1 MAMSFIQAPTHPGT
15 AAGVT
20 ATYPTLECRPEACE
34 VRAHIGVFFDGT
46 GNNQDWVETSKVNW
60 RKGLVHWWEGRT
72 QNPLTQLQRQ
82 CDSNV
87 ARLFRSYP
95 DDPLNGFFRMY
106 VPGVG
111 TPFPEIGESEPKGLG
126 AAFGAGG
133 DGRINFGVL
142 HVLNSMYRAIAKDQ
156 QRLIAPDTIRAL
168 CRNGVATT
176 SHSGDSTLH
185 RADLAALRRVGMH
198 EQGGL
203 LAGPEGGARRKAFFD
218 AQFARLAQKIASA
231 PKPQLKEVFIDVFGF
246 SRGAAEARVFCRWL
260 DAHFQGDSLAG
271 VRTHL
276 RFLGLF
282 DTVAAVGIG
291 ASATR
296 FTNGHQDWGA
306 AANLRVPARVRHT
319 EHYVA
324 MHENRSAFPLEDL
337 ASEGQL
343 PGSCR
348 QLRYPGMHSDVGGG
362 YTPID
367 QGRGPG
373 GRDAEKLSQIP
384 LNHMFDA
391 ALAARV
397 PLDKELAIRTS
408 EFDCFEIA
416 PSLQRTYDA
425 FLSAN
430 GRGVRPLRDCL
441 MDYLSWRI
449 AVRHQYPGLPAARRA
464 SQADREDLA
473 GANRTLQEDL
483 ATVQAWSTIDQRVAQ
498 ARGADERERL
508 MAERQRLDGRMAR
521 LSATAVEVV
530 LRASRWRAMA
540 PAEQDLF
547 ANHCHDA
554 FAGFKPFDEPVA
566 LGLDLPGTWETEGY
580 LRYRVRYEGGDT
592 RLTQL
597 DPAPPAEQAA

>member
-1 MAMSFIQAPTHPGT
+1 MSFIQAPTHPGT
-15 AAGVT
+15 TAGVT

-60 RKGLVHWWEGRT
+60 RKGLVHWWRGRPE
-72 QNPLTQLQRQ
+72 NALTQLQRQ

-95 DDPLNGFFRMY
+95 DRPESGFFPVY
-106 VPGVG
+106 VPGVA
-111 TPFPEIGESEPKGLG
+111 TPFPDIGETEPKGLG

-133 DGRINFGVL
+133 DGRINFGML
-142 HVLNSMYRAIAKDQ
+142 HVLNSMYAAISTGHR
-156 QRLIAPDTIRAL
+156 RLIAADAILAL

-176 SHSGDSTLH
+176 SHSGDSTLN

-198 EQGGL
+198 EHGGL
-203 LAGPEGGARRKAFFD
+203 LAGPEGGVRRKAFFD
-218 AQFARLAQKIASA
+218 TQFARLAQKIASA

-260 DAHFQGDSLAG
+260 DAHFQGDLLAG

-291 ASATR
+291 ASATG

-337 ASEGQL
+337 ASEGRV

-362 YTPID
+362 YTPTD

-391 ALAARV
+391 ALAANV
-397 PLDKELAIRTS
+397 PLDKTLAVKSSRW
-408 EFDCFEIA
+408 DCFEIA
-416 PSLQRTYDA
+416 PSIQQSYDA

-498 ARGADERERL
+498 ARGPDEWEQL

-530 LRASRWRAMA
+530 QRALRWRAMA
-540 PAEQDLF
+540 PAEQELF

-580 LRYRVRYEGGDT
+580 LRYRVRYEGSDT
-592 RLTQL
+592 RLTRHDVAQ
-597 DPAPPAEQAA
+597 PAEQAA